1 MHGILR
7 IFNRTLKKYLMS
19 FEHAY
24 ILCPRAVDSVDV
36 ELLCINVDMVNLF
49 ARENN
54 LTNK

>member
-1 MHGILR
+1 MLGILR